1 MIMAKDVVL
10 EAKDGLVIF
19 SCPFCKTSGAFPR
32 DVVRGIKDISTS
44 LKCPQCGSMVDF
56 NKYKIVSEF
65 EKMRSENQEFKSHI
79 KKEGET
85 EAQDTEHAGNLI
97 LVVCNKGTIFNEIRE
112 MFSGEASVA
121 SHEGSLGAVR
131 FIKSRIKYVALIVI
145 DVFLGDGTCLDV
157 LERIKGD
164 EEVSNIPIVLV
175 TSSLEDDKMIE
186 NKLSPYSQINSVIH
200 RGELA
205 YKLRQYYLTLTK
217 GDKGF

>member
-1 MIMAKDVVL
+1 MIMAKDVIL

-44 LKCPQCGSMVDF
+44 LKCPNCSSMVDF

-65 EKMRSENQEFKSHI
+65 EKLRSENLGLKSHI

-85 EAQDTEHAGNLI
+85 EAQDSKHAGNLI
-97 LVVCNKGTIFNEIRE
+97 LVICSKGTIFNEIRQ

-131 FIKSRIKYVALIVI
+131 FIKSRIKYVALIVM

-175 TSSLEDDKMIE
+175 TSSIEDDKVIE
-186 NKLSPYSQINSVIH
+186 NKLSAYPQVNSVIN
-200 RGELA
+200 RGELT
-205 YKLRQYYLTLTK
+205 YKLRQFYMTLTQA
-217 GDKGF
+217 DKGF